1 LEQVVRARESASLRS
16 ANRKK
21 PDRRTNAS
29 HLCAMPEV
37 PATPYKITFLTGVAI
52 VIANMVGT
60 GVFTSLGFQV
70 LGIQSGFALLMLWVV
85 GGLIALCGAVSY
97 GELAAAMPRS
107 GGEYHYLSQI
117 YHPAVGFLSGWVSAT
132 VGFAAPTALAAIALG
147 QYAKSVWPSLQP
159 TWLSV
164 AVVLALTV
172 VHGTS
177 TRVGSRLQVIIT
189 ALKVGV
195 LVVFIGAG
203 MLVGEG
209 QPLIF
214 VPDAAGWRALLSPA
228 FAVSLVYVSYAYSGW
243 NAAVYVTGEIENPRR
258 NLSRILLVG
267 TAVVLLLYVALNYVF
282 LRSTPIS
289 GLKGQVEVGF
299 VAGTSLFGPLGGR
312 LMGGIIAALLVSTIS
327 SMVFAGP
334 RIVQTMGE
342 DLPALRWL
350 APRSRAGIPVRALL
364 LQTAITLAFILR
376 PKFQGVLVYA
386 GFVLNL
392 FTFLTV
398 LGLFILRWRQPDLP
412 RPYRAWGY
420 PVTPLL
426 FLGLSGWT
434 LAFILRDKPVESFY
448 GLVTLAIGLL
458 VYFLAR
464 RTARSGANVP
474 G

>member
-1 LEQVVRARESASLRS
+1 
-16 ANRKK
+16 
-21 PDRRTNAS
+21 
-29 HLCAMPEV
+29 MPTSSPV
-37 PATPYKITFLTGVAI
+37 SPYKITFLTGAAI

-70 LGIQSGFALLMLWVV
+70 LGIQSGFALLMLWLV

-97 GELAAAMPRS
+97 AELAAAMPRS

-117 YHPAVGFLSGWVSAT
+117 YHPALGFLSGWVSAT
-132 VGFAAPTALAAIALG
+132 VGFAAPTALAALALG
-147 QYAKSVWPSLQP
+147 QYAKSVWPGLHPQG
-159 TWLSV
+159 LSV
-164 AVVLALTV
+164 AVVLALTL
-172 VHGTS
+172 VHGSS

-189 ALKVGV
+189 ALKVVV

-203 MLVGEG
+203 MVVGEG
-209 QPLIF
+209 QPIRF
-214 VPDAAGWRALLSPA
+214 APDAAGWQALLSPA

-258 NLSRILLVG
+258 NLSRILLAG
-267 TAVVLLLYVALNYVF
+267 TTVVLLLYVGLNYVF
-282 LRSTPIS
+282 LRSTPLA

-312 LMGGIIAALLVSTIS
+312 LMGGLIAGLLVSTIS
-327 SMVFAGP
+327 SMIFAGP

-342 DLPALRWL
+342 DLPALRFL

-364 LQTAITLAFILR
+364 LQTGITLAFLLK
-376 PKFQGVLVYA
+376 PGFQGVLVYA

-398 LGLFILRWRQPDLP
+398 LGLFVLRWRQPALP

-434 LAFILRDKPVESFY
+434 LTFILRDKPVESLY
-448 GLVTLAIGLL
+448 GLATLGVGAF
-458 VYFLAR
+458 VYFLTTRLRAS
-464 RTARSGANVP
+464 APAAAG
-474 G
+474 

>member
-1 LEQVVRARESASLRS
+1 M
-16 ANRKK
+16 
-21 PDRRTNAS
+21 PDA
-29 HLCAMPEV
+29 

-117 YHPAVGFLSGWVSAT
+117 YHPALGFLSGWVSAT
-132 VGFAAPTALAAIALG
+132 VGFAAPTALAALALG

-172 VHGTS
+172 VHGSS
-177 TRVGSRLQVIIT
+177 TRVGSRLQVVIT

-203 MLVGEG
+203 VAVGEG
-209 QPLIF
+209 RPLSFI
-214 VPDAAGWRALLSPA
+214 PDAAGWQALLSPA

-282 LRSTPIS
+282 LRSTPLS
-289 GLKGQVEVGF
+289 GLRGQLEVGF

-364 LQTAITLAFILR
+364 LQTAITLAFILK

-398 LGLFILRWRQPDLP
+398 LGLFILRWRRPDLP

-434 LAFILRDKPVESFY
+434 LAFILRDKPTESLY
-448 GLVTLAIGLL
+448 GLATLATGLL
-458 VYFLAR
+458 VYFFTV
-464 RTARSGANVP
+464 RTARSGPTA
-474 G
+474 